1 MVMTFTAIAAGLLA
15 LIRPLQKNVFY
26 ILYFGM
32 LVGAAWLTEK
42 YFFRTTPFAPKTF
55 LLFIPY
61 HLAFINLATFMA
73 YGADKRAAVRGDR
86 RIPEL
91 SLHALEFLG
100 GWPGALIGQKV
111 FHHKTKKKSFQAMF
125 WLMLVLQIAAVYYI
139 LNFLKII

>member
-15 LIRPLQKNVFY
+15 LIRPLQKNVFF

-32 LVGAAWLTEK
+32 LIGAAWLTEK

-61 HLAFINLATFMA
+61 HLVFINLATFMA
-73 YGADKRAAVRGDR
+73 YGADKRAAVRGER
-86 RIPEL
+86 RIPEM

-100 GWPGALIGQKV
+100 GWPGAFIGQKI
-111 FHHKTKKKSFQAMF
+111 FRHKTKKKSFQAMF

-139 LNFLKII
+139 LTLLKII

>member
-1 MVMTFTAIAAGLLA
+1 MTFTAILAGLLA
-15 LIRPLQKNVFY
+15 LIRPLQKNIFF
-26 ILYFGM
+26 ILYFG
-32 LVGAAWLTEK
+32 LVIASAWLTEK

-61 HLAFINLATFMA
+61 HLVFINLATFMA
-73 YGADKRAAVRGDR
+73 YGADKRAAIRGDR
-86 RIPEL
+86 RIPEMN
-91 SLHALEFLG
+91 LHALEFLG

>member
-1 MVMTFTAIAAGLLA
+1 MVMTFTAILAGLLA
-15 LIRPLQKNVFY
+15 LIRPLQKNIFF
-26 ILYFGM
+26 ILYFG
-32 LVGAAWLTEK
+32 LVIASAWLTEK

-61 HLAFINLATFMA
+61 HLVFINLATFMA
-73 YGADKRAAVRGDR
+73 YGADKRAAIRGDR
-86 RIPEL
+86 RIPEMN
-91 SLHALEFLG
+91 LHALEFLG